1 MRSITLR
8 TVTVSLSV
16 LLMPIFLISC
26 IQTKEISITLS
37 PYSTRKVDQ
46 SNTLTTVQPAITNT
60 PLPTNT
66 PQIYTITNNDTIYG
80 IAKRFDLTPET
91 LLFANPSTVPSA
103 LTIGDTLIIPEG
115 SKSNSSSAQFTPVP
129 LTLSAS
135 TCHPQPDGLECF
147 TSVKNENETS
157 LENIVVRFTLFDKTG
172 KQLQSKD
179 GLLLLNVLP
188 PGKTYPSH
196 VFFPGITEFG
206 DHSAELVASNKL
218 SLTQEPTGGVR
229 IVDQQIITSWNGLT
243 SSVSGKIES
252 SSPSANKITLWVAA
266 VGYDAD
272 GNTVGYRRWEGTSTL
287 EQGKSISFQLDL
299 FSFAGPIS
307 RIEVFLEEIKQ
318 P

>member
-1 MRSITLR
+1 MSIL
-8 TVTVSLSV
+8 
-16 LLMPIFLISC
+16 LISC
-26 IQTKEISITLS
+26 TQTKAIGLTLN
-37 PYSTRKVDQ
+37 PYSTRVVDQ
-46 SNTLTTVQPAITNT
+46 TNKLTTVQPAITNT

-66 PQIYTITNNDTIYG
+66 PQIYTIAYNDTIYG

-103 LTIGDTLIIPEG
+103 LTIGDTLIIPEQ
-115 SKSNSSSAQFTPVP
+115 SISSGNSAQFTPVP

-135 TCHPQPDGLECF
+135 TCYPQPDGLECF
-147 TSVKNENETS
+147 VSVKNENETS

-172 KQLQSKD
+172 EQMQSKN

-188 PGKTYPSH
+188 PGKTYPAH
-196 VFFPGITEFG
+196 VFFSGITKFG

-218 SLTQEPTGGVR
+218 SLTQEPTVGAR
-229 IVDQQIITSWNGLT
+229 IVDQQINSSWNGLS

-252 SSPSANKITLWVAA
+252 SSPSAQEITLWVAA

-272 GNTVGYRRWEGTSTL
+272 GNTIGYRRWEGTGLL
-287 EQGKSISFQLDL
+287 EQGKSIPFQLDL
-299 FSFAGPIS
+299 FSFAGAIS

-318 P
+318 R